1 MHVYVSVSLFASL
14 CSVLYLLVCVFLPVP
29 DCVCIPGHVHV
40 YLCVC
45 VCVCVF
51 MIRQTD
57 RSKQTESSH
66 EGTVYMSS
74 KIRLILCS

>member
-45 VCVCVF
+45 VCVC
-51 MIRQTD
+51 IYDSTD
-57 RSKQTESSH
+57 RQIDLNRQR
-66 EGTVYMSS
+66 VAM
-74 KIRLILCS
+74 RVLFLCLPKSV